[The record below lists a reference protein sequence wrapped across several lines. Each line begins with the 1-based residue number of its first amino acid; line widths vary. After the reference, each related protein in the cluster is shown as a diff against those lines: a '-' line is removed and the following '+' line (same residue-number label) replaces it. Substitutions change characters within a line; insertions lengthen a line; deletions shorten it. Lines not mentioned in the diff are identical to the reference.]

1 MKVSVITTV
10 LNGADTLPDAFE
22 SLWAQDYPD
31 IEHVVIDGGSTDGT
45 VEFVNA
51 HRDRVGYFSSEP
63 DNGLYDAFN
72 KGIQAASGDLVGFLH
87 ADDLFASPT
96 IISELV
102 SALQTHKAT
111 MVYGDLNYVDRT
123 NPDRIIRHWRS
134 GAFSRR
140 RLGWGWM
147 PPHPTLFVDR
157 LHFLEVGLFD
167 TSYRIAGDY
176 DHMLRLLLHEGT
188 RPAYLE
194 KVVTLMRVGG
204 VSNRSLNNL
213 RRKSSEDYRII
224 KRQLGGGAFT
234 LLAKNLRKVPQFLT
248 PYVSRKH

>member
-134 GAFSRR
+134 GAFSRGVLDGDGCHR
-140 RLGWGWM
+140 IQ
-147 PPHPTLFVDR
+147 
-157 LHFLEVGLFD
+157 HFLLTAYISWRWGF
-167 TSYRIAGDY
+167 S
-176 DHMLRLLLHEGT
+176 T
-188 RPAYLE
+188 RPIE
-194 KVVTLMRVGG
+194 SRV
-204 VSNRSLNNL
+204 
-213 RRKSSEDYRII
+213 IM
-224 KRQLGGGAFT
+224 T
-234 LLAKNLRKVPQFLT
+234 T
-248 PYVSRKH
+248 C